1 MKNNGMENLVKVVK
15 SYNSNKKVI
24 NEVANSF
31 LNKGFNKALAKRVFA
46 NSERLKELSNI
57 ELICFVES
65 LHYATANSSI
75 KLEKVFEEN
84 ELQEY

>member
-57 ELICFVES
+57 IFQ
-65 LHYATANSSI
+65 
-75 KLEKVFEEN
+75 KLV
-84 ELQEY
+84 LTLVYL